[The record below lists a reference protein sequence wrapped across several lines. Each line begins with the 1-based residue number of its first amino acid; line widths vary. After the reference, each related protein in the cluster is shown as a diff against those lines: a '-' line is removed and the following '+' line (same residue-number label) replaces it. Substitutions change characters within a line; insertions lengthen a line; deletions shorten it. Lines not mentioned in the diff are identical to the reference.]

1 MQRIT
6 RDDFDE
12 LAAKAAGM
20 PRRRLN
26 RNLHAGAEDP
36 IQRLFVAACKD
47 SYFRPHRHFDR
58 EETALVLRGR
68 FDVLLFDATGLVLDR
83 ISLGSSASDQG
94 FVLEAGVWH
103 AWLAQEDG
111 SLFFEVKAGPYDPAG
126 TSFAPWAPAEGSPE
140 AAAFRE
146 RLRSAHPG
154 QRLDQG
160 R

>member
-6 RDDFDE
+6 RDAFDE
-12 LAAKAAGM
+12 LAVQAAVA

-26 RNLHAGAEDP
+26 RNLHAGPEDP
-36 IQRLFVAACKD
+36 IQRLFVSACTD
-47 SYFRPHRHFDR
+47 SYFRPHRHPDR

-83 ISLGSSASDQG
+83 VGLGPSQEDQA

-126 TSFAPWAPAEGSPE
+126 TNFAPWSPAEGSPE
-140 AAAFRE
+140 AGAFRE
-146 RLRSAHPG
+146 RLRAAHPG

-160 R
+160 W